1 MTGRHGAFAAVALA
15 VALATGCAGFP
26 GAEPAST
33 APPPPDVQD
42 QLFKLQKDSARVLEQ
57 LDALQKKSVDPTTA
71 CAEAATRTETL
82 EREMRVIEEQL
93 LATQRRLDE
102 VLAEVR
108 SQRPGAAPVLNP
120 ARPPEGEARP
130 PGGGAAAAGAAGA
143 AAASVASP
151 APSSSPGSP
160 AAPPSAAATRPGP
173 ATGSGSPTDLFNA
186 ADSDYSRRH
195 YELALSGFQAAFQA
209 DPKGPMADDALYW
222 TGETLYAMGRYSD
235 AVGAYDT
242 LIESFPR
249 GEKTPAA
256 LLKKGLAQFE
266 AKDNAAAVATLQAL
280 IRDYPNSD
288 EARIAREHLRRR
300 GALPA

>member
-1 MTGRHGAFAAVALA
+1 MTARRAGAVPLALA
-15 VALATGCAGFP
+15 LALAAGCAGFP
-26 GAEPAST
+26 GSEPISST
-33 APPPPDVQD
+33 PPPPDVQD

-57 LDALQKKSVDPTTA
+57 LDAIQRKSADPTTA
-71 CAEAATRTETL
+71 CAEAAARTETL

-108 SQRPGAAPVLNP
+108 ALRPAAGPVLGP
-120 ARPPEGEARP
+120 ARPPESGAP
-130 PGGGAAAAGAAGA
+130 PPAAGPAAGAAVSA
-143 AAASVASP
+143 TT
-151 APSSSPGSP
+151 
-160 AAPPSAAATRPGP
+160 PSALAARPGP
-173 ATGSGSPTDLFNA
+173 STGTGSPTDLFNA
-186 ADSDYSRRH
+186 AYSDYSRRH
-195 YELALSGFQAAFQA
+195 YELALAGFQAAFQA
-209 DPKGPMADDALYW
+209 DPTGPMADDALYW
-222 TGETLYAMGRYSD
+222 TGETLYAMGRYPD

-242 LIESFPR
+242 LIESFPQ

-266 AKDNAAAVATLQAL
+266 AKDNAAAVATLQVL
-280 IRDYPNSD
+280 IRDHPNSD

>member
-1 MTGRHGAFAAVALA
+1 MTGRRSAPAALALA
-15 VALATGCAGFP
+15 VLLATGCAGFP

-57 LDALQKKSVDPTTA
+57 LEALQKKTADPTTA
-71 CAEAATRTETL
+71 CAEAASRTETL
-82 EREMRVIEEQL
+82 EREMRVVEEQL

-102 VLAEVR
+102 VLAELR
-108 SQRPGAAPVLNP
+108 SQRPGAPPVLNP
-120 ARPPEGEARP
+120 ARPADGEGRP
-130 PGGGAAAAGAAGA
+130 AAGAAGA
-143 AAASVASP
+143 TGGTAASPPPNS
-151 APSSSPGSP
+151 SSSP
-160 AAPPSAAATRPGP
+160 AAARPGP

-186 ADSDYSRRH
+186 AYSDYSRRH

-222 TGETLYAMGRYSD
+222 TGETLYAMGRYAD

-266 AKDNAAAVATLQAL
+266 AKDNAAAVATLQVL